1 MTLPFFHA
9 TPTTDLSPHISS
21 PPHNL
26 AHSYSL
32 HYSLIINARA
42 NMSPAHSSAE
52 ASDRSQTRISF
63 ISEIEPTDDQGFE
76 ATMDLSQIH
85 SEQKPLWVTSPVVI
99 RKAIYDTIPH
109 QLSLRSLMAAIDR
122 KLDNLILAIRT
133 RTEEYPVSEMQQQIQ
148 TMDSHIEVSS
158 KGLRCI
164 C

>member
-1 MTLPFFHA
+1 
-9 TPTTDLSPHISS
+9 
-21 PPHNL
+21 
-26 AHSYSL
+26 
-32 HYSLIINARA
+32 
-42 NMSPAHSSAE
+42 
-52 ASDRSQTRISF
+52 
-63 ISEIEPTDDQGFE
+63 
-76 ATMDLSQIH
+76 MDLSQIH

-148 TMDSHIEVSS
+148 TMDSHIEVSF
-158 KGLRCI
+158 KDLRCI

>member
-1 MTLPFFHA
+1 
-9 TPTTDLSPHISS
+9 
-21 PPHNL
+21 
-26 AHSYSL
+26 
-32 HYSLIINARA
+32 
-42 NMSPAHSSAE
+42 MSPAHPSAE
-52 ASDRSQTRISF
+52 ASHRSQTRISF
-63 ISEIEPTDDQGFE
+63 ILEIEPTDDQKFE